1 MGMTQESLARAARM
15 DRTAIGKIERGE
27 RSVTIGTLGKLARA
41 LRTTMAQLLE
51 GL

>member
-1 MGMTQESLARAARM
+1 MTQEGLASAARM

-27 RSVTIGTLGKLARA
+27 RSVTIGTLAKLAKA
-41 LRTTMAQLLE
+41 LRTSMATILE

>member
-1 MGMTQESLARAARM
+1 MKLTQEGLAAAAGM

-27 RSVTIGTLGKLARA
+27 RGVTVATLARLAKA
-41 LRTTMAQLLE
+41 LRCSMAQILE